1 MRSPGNQRDDKALG
15 CPPLRYAHDFEAL
28 RCQLLGVVEPA
39 HTYALRR
46 RRQFEGEELE
56 GV

>member
-1 MRSPGNQRDDKALG
+1 
-15 CPPLRYAHDFEAL
+15 
-28 RCQLLGVVEPA
+28 LLGVVEPA